1 MKKREAW
8 VDNVKVIACIL
19 VVLGHFFQSMVKSGI
34 IYDNSLYQW
43 FNRTIYYFH
52 VPLFF
57 ICSGYLYQ
65 KYSKID
71 SVRAWMNNVFNKF
84 IALGIPYFIFST
96 LTWVLK
102 KVFSSSA
109 NSQVDGLGDALFMNP
124 LSPYWYL
131 YALFFIFVI
140 TITLNNRI
148 LTYIYVGIA
157 VFFQILYMFGFHTS
171 IYAIDVVMQKEIWFI
186 IGALIAVGYLNKV
199 CKKVYGI
206 IAGVIFLL
214 LSIDTERIRLDNK
227 AGALFLG
234 FLACFSVISIIKETQ
249 LKGVG
254 QNLFDFA
261 SRYTMPVFL
270 MHTLFAAPFRSI
282 LIKIGIENAA
292 IHIVCG
298 IIVSFAGPIVATE
311 IINRIRFLDFIL
323 YPNKYIKIKK

>member
-34 IYDNSLYQW
+34 ICDSSLYQW
-43 FNRTIYYFH
+43 FNRSIYYFH

-65 KYSKID
+65 KYSKIG
-71 SVRAWMNNVFNKF
+71 SVKAWMSNVFNKF

-109 NSQVDGLGDALFMNP
+109 NSQVEGLSDALFVNP

-140 TITLNNRI
+140 TITLNTKI

-157 VFFQILYMFGFHTS
+157 VLFQILYIFRFHTS
-171 IYAIDVVMQKEIWFI
+171 IYAIDIVMQKEIWFI
-186 IGALIAVGYLNKV
+186 IGALMAAGYLKSV
-199 CKKVYGI
+199 SKKSYGI
-206 IAGVIFLL
+206 FAGVIFLL
-214 LSIDTERIRLDNK
+214 LSIDPERIRLENK

-234 FLACFSVISIIKETQ
+234 LLACFSIISMIKGFYSD
-249 LKGVG
+249 GV
-254 QNLFDFA
+254 QNRFFSFA
-261 SRYTMPVFL
+261 SKYTMPVFL
-270 MHTLFAAPFRSI
+270 MHTLFAAPCRSI
-282 LIKIGIENAA
+282 LLKIGVENS
-292 IHIVCG
+292 IVHIVCG
-298 IIVSFAGPIVATE
+298 IIISFAGPVLATE
-311 IINRIRFLDFIL
+311 IINRIKYLDFIL
-323 YPNKYIKIKK
+323 YPNRYIKFNK